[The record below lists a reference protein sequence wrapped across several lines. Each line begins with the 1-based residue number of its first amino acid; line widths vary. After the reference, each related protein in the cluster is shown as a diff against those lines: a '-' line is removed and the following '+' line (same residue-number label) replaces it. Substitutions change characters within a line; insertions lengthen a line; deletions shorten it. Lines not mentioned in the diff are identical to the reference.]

1 MAMVIGK
8 RHTRF
13 LNGTGAAYSLGRKE
27 HKPVAFRLKNN
38 KYIVKY

>member
-1 MAMVIGK
+1 MAMVIRK

-13 LNGTGAAYSLGRKE
+13 FNGTGAAYSLGREE
-27 HKPVAFRLKNN
+27 HKPAAFRLKNN